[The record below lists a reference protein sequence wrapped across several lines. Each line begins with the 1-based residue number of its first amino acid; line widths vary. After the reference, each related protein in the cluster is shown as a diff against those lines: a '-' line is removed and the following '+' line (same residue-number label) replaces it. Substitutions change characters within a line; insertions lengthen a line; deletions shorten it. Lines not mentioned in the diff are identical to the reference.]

1 MIESLKNDY
10 GYEQYQKLCQLL
22 GGGICP
28 RGLYG
33 TSGSHEGLGKEH
45 YCHITA
51 PLRRGVDNVAEHALE
66 VCYDRIPSAED
77 IALLALEVEQKVA
90 EINAKQNPIDW
101 FVKDYRRS
109 YHRRH

>member
-1 MIESLKNDY
+1 MIEVLRNDY
-10 GYEQYQKLCQLL
+10 GGDEYQKLYQLV

-28 RGLYG
+28 GGQYG
-33 TSGSHEGLGKEH
+33 TSGSHAGLGKEH

-51 PLRRGVDNVAEHALE
+51 PLRRAADNVVEHALE
-66 VCYDRIPSAED
+66 VCYDRTPSAED
-77 IALLALEVEQKVA
+77 LALLALEVEQKVA